1 MEKVLPR
8 SLSVY
13 PTVHFLSRKEREV
26 LVLVAMGMTSK
37 EISIKLDVLPKS
49 IDNYKNRITK
59 KLGLNGYGA
68 LGHFASENKALLL
81 ELGIFLFPQPAAEIL
96 KIRNLPFKEMENI
109 SGGGNRVV
117 KYSF

>member
-1 MEKVLPR
+1 MEKELPR

-59 KLGLNGYGA
+59 KLGVWIWCTGSFCIREQG
-68 LGHFASENKALLL
+68 FAS
-81 ELGIFLFPQPAAEIL
+81 
-96 KIRNLPFKEMENI
+96 
-109 SGGGNRVV
+109 
-117 KYSF
+117 